1 MPWITIG
8 FLQQTVGTTHQ
19 RCQRARRA
27 RETGAGCAHTHT
39 HTHAHAPFEAGVR
52 VPLARALAPVPPR
65 GVHEVPVHHVHLH
78 RLRRAREPA
87 PGVRAAA
94 APRRVPVRLRLLL
107 VMLLL
112 VLLASLSRAPSAPT
126 ASRTARARTRTRR
139 PWRAERRRR
148 TLLGVPLPIRTRT
161 RACAPRCVILRI
173 RLRIMR
179 RLVLGLRL
187 VLRLVLRGAVGVRE
201 RAGQRLRERG
211 GVILS
216 LLLWTLLLLLLRMRR
231 RGRCILGKVRA
242 RGQAVGVVSGEHRA
256 RIAQN
261 GRRTVQVDG
270 DVTRCTRD
278 RTGCRR
284 RTHERTTPNSNATR
298 TNTHA
303 LPRACFS
310 NGLGP
315 GLQRK
320 SKKKIESHQD
330 EATNLSYYV
339 PVHTY
344 TTQRFTFLIS
354 AHTSALQHCLGP
366 AHPRGAEEVYAY
378 FYRVRLCSST
388 NCTKAVR

>member
-1 MPWITIG
+1 M
-8 FLQQTVGTTHQ
+8 
-19 RCQRARRA
+19 
-27 RETGAGCAHTHT
+27 
-39 HTHAHAPFEAGVR
+39 
-52 VPLARALAPVPPR
+52 
-65 GVHEVPVHHVHLH
+65 HLH

-161 RACAPRCVILRI
+161 RACVPRCVILRI
-173 RLRIMR
+173 RLRIVR
-179 RLVLGLRL
+179 RLVLGLGL
-187 VLRLVLRGAVGVRE
+187 ILRLVLRGAVGVRE

-284 RTHERTTPNSNATR
+284 RTHERPRTPLERTHTR
-298 TNTHA
+298 C
-303 LPRACFS
+303 PRAFFS
-310 NGLGP
+310 NGLGA
-315 GLQRK
+315 GLRRK

-330 EATNLSYYV
+330 EATNPSYQCYYV
-339 PVHTY
+339 PVRTC
-344 TTQRFTFLIS
+344 TAQRFTFLIS